1 VSERTT
7 WDGLPVADDWP
18 HGATVVVWRRLPDN
32 AIELLLLHRAHHGPD
47 YAGDWAWTP
56 PAGSRFP
63 GEDVDACAARELHEE
78 AGLELPMTRF
88 ERAPNWATYVARAPA
103 DAVVT
108 LHDREHDK
116 YQWVDVETALAIVKP
131 DMVRETIEHA
141 LSLIPEAAS

>member
-18 HGATVVVWRRLPDN
+18 HGATVVVWRRQAGG

-63 GEDVDACAARELHEE
+63 GEDVDVCAARELYEE
-78 AGLELPMTRF
+78 AGLELTMTRF
-88 ERAPNWATYVARAPA
+88 ERDPEWATYVAEAPA

-108 LHDREHDK
+108 LHDREHDHFR
-116 YQWVDVETALAIVKP
+116 WVDVETALNLVKP
-131 DMVRETIEHA
+131 DRVRETISFVA
-141 LSLIPEAAS
+141 NLVQ